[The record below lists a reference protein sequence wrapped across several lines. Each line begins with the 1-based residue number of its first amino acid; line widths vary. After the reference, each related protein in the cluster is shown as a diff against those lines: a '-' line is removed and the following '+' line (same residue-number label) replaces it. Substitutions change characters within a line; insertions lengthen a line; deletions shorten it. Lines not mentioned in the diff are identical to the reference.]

1 MPTWLSSS
9 HRSRPSIPLLR
20 CFFCNDHSLVL
31 PRGSAGNEAVN
42 GTPASSSS
50 GPATPISYGS
60 PAAWHCS
67 LCGSDNVH
75 DATQPRR
82 IASWQPAMAGESS
95 GSPVSTP
102 KRSALSSSVT
112 STLRGD
118 EKDAHKL
125 FCRRCLTN
133 LQIQSTLLS
142 QHDPTIEGQAEAEEQ
157 LRASLDARY
166 PILCADCRPAVEAR
180 LEAKNEDARREIWR
194 DIMDEAKGRRSRP
207 AMSAAMGR
215 GRSRRHRQGYDA
227 TAAFVSRWLVAAAW
241 LHILAAGLVA
251 GFALAITTSRR
262 LPLPPPLHLLT
273 ASIASHLAFTHIVLQ
288 PRIDLAR
295 QRAEERD
302 PILDAGVGSEEEE
315 MIKSSIARARALRR
329 LVALSWGHLFAAA
342 LAQDGLP
349 FAVKEVSKA
358 HLRGIGRAIYAVM
371 ASAQVAILARHLTKQ
386 HQSAST
392 ARNVKQLD
400 HCALATHSSSADA
413 GADPSSSATYDS
425 FLSSISKETDSL
437 LALGHDAAA
446 PSPHF
451 GSATSTRPQR
461 APLLSAGV
469 AGGEGEEEE
478 EAMDWQPSPDQ
489 GDSDRGV
496 GVAARNGVA
505 PSLGPQR
512 FYAPEQLT
520 GLEGLLQGGL
530 SLDSDGIGTGR
541 RGSSTSLIGQ
551 GDGART
557 VKLATLLHIA
567 VGAAAALLVVAVGRW
582 ITALH
587 WRLHWRGLYEAWIP
601 VRQ

>member
-1 MPTWLSSS
+1 
-9 HRSRPSIPLLR
+9 
-20 CFFCNDHSLVL
+20 
-31 PRGSAGNEAVN
+31 
-42 GTPASSSS
+42 
-50 GPATPISYGS
+50 
-60 PAAWHCS
+60 
-67 LCGSDNVH
+67 
-75 DATQPRR
+75 
-82 IASWQPAMAGESS
+82 MAGESS
-95 GSPVSTP
+95 GSPASTP
-102 KRSALSSSVT
+102 KRYALSSSVA

-142 QHDPTIEGQAEAEEQ
+142 QHDPTTEGQAGAEEQ

-166 PILCADCRPAVEAR
+166 PILCAECRPAVEAR
-180 LEAKNEDARREIWR
+180 LKAKNEDARREIWR

-241 LHILAAGLVA
+241 LHVLAAGLVA
-251 GFALAITTSRR
+251 GFVLAITTSRR

-288 PRIDLAR
+288 PRIDFAR
-295 QRAEERD
+295 QQAEERD

-315 MIKSSIARARALRR
+315 MIKSSIATARALRC
-329 LVALSWGHLFAAA
+329 LVALSWVHLIAAA

-349 FAVKEVSKA
+349 YVVKEASNA
-358 HLRGIGRAIYAVM
+358 HLRRSGRAIYAVM
-371 ASAQVAILARHLTKQ
+371 ASAQIAILARHLTKQ

-400 HCALATHSSSADA
+400 HRALATYSLSADA

-437 LALGHDAAA
+437 LAPQHDAAA

-461 APLLSAGV
+461 APLSSAGV
-469 AGGEGEEEE
+469 VGEEEEEEE
-478 EAMDWQPSPDQ
+478 EAMDWQPSPDRD
-489 GDSDRGV
+489 DSDERA
-496 GVAARNGVA
+496 GVAARNRVA

-587 WRLHWRGLYEAWIP
+587 WRFDWRGVYEAWIP